1 MTHERVKAAISLPS
15 ITGLRRFRIA
25 PSIAALSIV
34 IPAVAQETP
43 AAVQWRVEDGGNG
56 HWYAF
61 RLEPM
66 SASMNC
72 WSSAVE
78 HARAQGGDLLA
89 LSSLDEEAFV
99 VAALCDDAPLSSI
112 DGQHYYGWIGFTG
125 TGHWSNGEPET
136 YIHWGNS
143 GPSGDGPHV
152 RMRGLDCQVYGWN
165 DIGGSDGCHP
175 TGADALYYTMEWEA
189 DCNGDGIVDY
199 GQILDGTFDD
209 ANDNGVPDC
218 CDAGDDCDPVDVGP
232 IQWRIEDGG
241 NGHWYELEI
250 ITETFC
256 PRDNYV
262 PAARIRG
269 ADPISIQSLEENEF
283 VLELIPTFHPAY
295 STAVLGC
302 VRDAGTGWRWLS
314 GDDWTFENWIYG
326 QGQTQ
331 SEPTASIYAESSPYG
346 PGWHDYPGECHAV
359 SSSAPTSLIF
369 EWSADCNG
377 DGIVDYGQILDGTFD
392 DVDDNG
398 VPDCCDAGVS
408 CDTPCPADLSEDGV
422 VNPIDLGL
430 LLTFWGTDGQNNPQA
445 DIDGDGYVG
454 PTDLGLL
461 LGAWG
466 ACPER

>member
-1 MTHERVKAAISLPS
+1 MTHDRVKAAISLPS

-209 ANDNGVPDC
+209 
-218 CDAGDDCDPVDVGP
+218 
-232 IQWRIEDGG
+232 
-241 NGHWYELEI
+241 
-250 ITETFC
+250 
-256 PRDNYV
+256 
-262 PAARIRG
+262 
-269 ADPISIQSLEENEF
+269 
-283 VLELIPTFHPAY
+283 
-295 STAVLGC
+295 
-302 VRDAGTGWRWLS
+302 
-314 GDDWTFENWIYG
+314 
-326 QGQTQ
+326 
-331 SEPTASIYAESSPYG
+331 
-346 PGWHDYPGECHAV
+346 
-359 SSSAPTSLIF
+359 
-369 EWSADCNG
+369 
-377 DGIVDYGQILDGTFD
+377 
-392 DVDDNG
+392 VDDNG